1 VKIADTIGDVTAKTL
16 LVTRVRTIKNV
27 DITVPN
33 AMVLSS
39 HIINFSSSAKRRGVI
54 LHTAVTIGY
63 DVPWKKVHE
72 LLIAAADGVE
82 RIQEEPKPFV
92 LQTGLNDYHVTYELN
107 AYTDKPNEMAEAYSD
122 LHQNI
127 QNVFHEAGVEI
138 MSPAYNAVR
147 DGNRMAIPDEHI
159 PASYSGTRI
168 RNPAQAIHLQV
179 ESFRATDLPRWSGP
193 LSNTLRR
200 PRSRTPHVTRPS

>member
-1 VKIADTIGDVTAKTL
+1 MNLDRCFRTLAAALWMTATAAPAVGQVDT
-16 LVTRVRTIKNV
+16 RPPRTIKNV

-63 DVPWKKVHE
+63 DAPWKKVHE

-92 LQTGLNDYHVTYELN
+92 LQTGLNDYHVTNELN
-107 AYTDKPNEMAEAYSD
+107 AYTDKPNEMADAYSD

-127 QNVFHEAGVEI
+127 QNVFHEAGR
-138 MSPAYNAVR
+138 R
-147 DGNRMAIPDEHI
+147 DHVAG
-159 PASYSGTRI
+159 
-168 RNPAQAIHLQV
+168 LQCGAGR
-179 ESFRATDLPRWSGP
+179 ESDGDP
-193 LSNTLRR
+193 
-200 PRSRTPHVTRPS
+200 